1 MLPWDYWRTFRLL
14 RNSIEF
20 VWFSYSVPTPRSA
33 RQIFTLLLMCLAIS
47 VSTAALLFHWLMDL
61 LLYDPL
67 TADISAGIYGTAVF
81 ILSFLVHPFRCAFTL
96 MFPTMGTRQGR
107 KLVLSMCAMLVVLHI
122 LPNIAANIAT
132 ITHLVKCTTENL
144 ARSLLSSA
152 ALSNKIKSDIVGKVQ
167 TIKNNEFHFVERL
180 SNFNHSTDIKVSE
193 LRESLNNLSKHVEE
207 DFSKAKQQLEE
218 WKLLSSRIFAAI
230 FVVYLFMDSTIYLK
244 SYLTSVRFDNVY
256 ITGLL
261 RKTANDRGIQVE
273 AKDVKNGV
281 NSTSFRMTKR
291 ELIRCLVPILQ
302 ITLYLLMT
310 VMLIMLD
317 HIVFYLVAT
326 SESWLLDIPST
337 DITIQAYFT
346 VDYQYCPFFSCFDH
360 TKMVNLR
367 KMYSAIISPDAAQCK
382 AKPSMLNPSVL
393 VSLGLL
399 YLLSYCLAFLEVY
412 ARRLRRKVASS
423 FFQQQEKERIKF
435 LIEKILNKKMYPKS
449 LSSTEAET
457 GSVEKEMQ
465 GNDEV
470 ESRDQSQCQSY
481 KFYNLHETSTV

>member
-1 MLPWDYWRTFRLL
+1 
-14 RNSIEF
+14 
-20 VWFSYSVPTPRSA
+20 
-33 RQIFTLLLMCLAIS
+33 MCLAIS
-47 VSTAALLFHWLMDL
+47 ASTAALLFHWLSDL
-61 LLYDPL
+61 LMYDPL
-67 TADISAGIYGTAVF
+67 TAGISTGIYATAVLIF
-81 ILSFLVHPFRCAFTL
+81 SFLIHPFRCAFTL

-107 KLVLSMCAMLVVLHI
+107 KLVLSMCAMIVILNI

-144 ARSLLSSA
+144 AHSLLSSA
-152 ALSNKIKSDIVGKVQ
+152 ELSNRIKNDIVGKIQ
-167 TIKNNEFHFVERL
+167 TIENNEFHFVERL

-193 LRESLNNLSKHVEE
+193 LRESLNNLSNHVEE

-218 WKLLSSRIFAAI
+218 WKLLSSRIFAAV
-230 FVVYLFMDSTIYLK
+230 FVIYLFMDSTIYLK

-261 RKTANDRGIQVE
+261 RKTAKDKGIQIE

-281 NSTSFRMTKR
+281 NSISFRMTKR

-326 SESWLLDIPST
+326 GESWLLDIPST
-337 DITIQAYFT
+337 DISILVYFT
-346 VDYQYCPFFSCFDH
+346 VDYQYCSFLFCYDNP
-360 TKMVNLR
+360 KMVNIR
-367 KMYSAIISPDAAQCK
+367 KMYSAIISSDAAQCK
-382 AKPSMLNPSVL
+382 AKPSMLNPRVL

-399 YLLSYCLAFLEVY
+399 YLLSYSLAFLEVY

-423 FFQQQEKERIKF
+423 FFQQQEKERIEF
-435 LIEKILNKKMYPKS
+435 LIEKILNKKRCAKS

-457 GSVEKEMQ
+457 KIKEKEMQ
-465 GNDEV
+465 RNDDL
-470 ESRDQSQCQSY
+470 ESRDQSQGQSY
-481 KFYNLHETSTV
+481 TFYNQHESSTV

>member
-1 MLPWDYWRTFRLL
+1 MPLSSVSGRRLL

-20 VWFSYSVPTPRSA
+20 VWFSYSTPTPQSA
-33 RQIFTLLLMCLAIS
+33 RQIFTLLLMCLALS
-47 VSTAALLFHWLMDL
+47 VSTAALLFHWLSDL
-61 LLYDPL
+61 LKYDPL
-67 TADISAGIYGTAVF
+67 TAGISAGIYATAVLIF
-81 ILSFLVHPFRCAFTL
+81 SFLIHPFRCAFTL

-107 KLVLSMCAMLVVLHI
+107 KLILSMCAMIVILYI

-152 ALSNKIKSDIVGKVQ
+152 ALSNRIKSDIVGKIQ
-167 TIKNNEFHFVERL
+167 TIKSNEFHFVEKL
-180 SNFNHSTDIKVSE
+180 TNFNHSTDIKVSE

-218 WKLLSSRIFAAI
+218 WKLLSSRILAAV

-261 RKTANDRGIQVE
+261 RQTANHRGIQVE

-291 ELIRCLVPILQ
+291 ELIRCLIPILQ
-302 ITLYLLMT
+302 ITLYLFMT

-317 HIVFYLVAT
+317 HIVLYLVAT
-326 SESWLLDIPST
+326 GESWLLDIPST
-337 DITIQAYFT
+337 DISIQVNFT
-346 VDYQYCPFFSCFDH
+346 VDYQYCFFWSCFDN
-360 TKMVNLR
+360 TKMVNIR
-367 KMYSAIISPDAAQCK
+367 KIYSAIISPDAAQCK
-382 AKPSMLNPSVL
+382 AKPSKLNPGVL

-399 YLLSYCLAFLEVY
+399 YLLSYSLAFLEVY

-423 FFQQQEKERIKF
+423 FFQQQEKKRIKF
-435 LIEKILNKKMYPKS
+435 LIEKILNKKRSPKS
-449 LSSTEAET
+449 LSSKEAET
-457 GSVEKEMQ
+457 KIVEQEMQ
-465 GNDEV
+465 RNDEV
-470 ESRDQSQCQSY
+470 ESRDQSQGQSHA
-481 KFYNLHETSTV
+481 FYNLYETSTV

>member
-1 MLPWDYWRTFRLL
+1 
-14 RNSIEF
+14 
-20 VWFSYSVPTPRSA
+20 
-33 RQIFTLLLMCLAIS
+33 MCLAIS
-47 VSTAALLFHWLMDL
+47 VSTAALLFHWLSDL
-61 LLYDPL
+61 LMYDPL
-67 TADISAGIYGTAVF
+67 TAGISTGIYGIAVLIF
-81 ILSFLVHPFRCAFTL
+81 SFLIHPFRCAFTL

-107 KLVLSMCAMLVVLHI
+107 KLVLSMCAMIVILYI

-152 ALSNKIKSDIVGKVQ
+152 DLSNKIKSNIVGKIQ
-167 TIKNNEFHFVERL
+167 TIKNTEFHFVERL

-207 DFSKAKQQLEE
+207 DFSNAKQQLEE
-218 WKLLSSRIFAAI
+218 WKLLSSRIFAAV

-261 RKTANDRGIQVE
+261 RKTANDRGIPVE

-326 SESWLLDIPST
+326 GESWLLDIPST
-337 DITIQAYFT
+337 DISIQVNFT
-346 VDYQYCPFFSCFDH
+346 VDYQYHSFLFH
-360 TKMVNLR
+360 INKNMVNIS
-367 KMYSAIISPDAAQCK
+367 KMYGAIISPDAAQCK
-382 AKPSMLNPSVL
+382 TKPSMLNPGVL

-399 YLLSYCLAFLEVY
+399 YLLSYSLAFLEVY

-435 LIEKILNKKMYPKS
+435 LIEKIIQNKERCPKS
-449 LSSTEAET
+449 FSSTEAET
-457 GSVEKEMQ
+457 KIEKEMQ
-465 GNDEV
+465 RNDEV
-470 ESRDQSQCQSY
+470 ESRDQSQGQSY
-481 KFYNLHETSTV
+481 TFYNLHETSTV